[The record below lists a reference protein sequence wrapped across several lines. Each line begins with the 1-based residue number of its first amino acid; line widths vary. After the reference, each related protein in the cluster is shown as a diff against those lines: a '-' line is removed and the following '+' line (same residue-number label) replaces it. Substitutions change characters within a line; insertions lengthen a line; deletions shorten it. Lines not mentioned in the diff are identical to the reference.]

1 MITCLKSADLLVHAM
16 IAALLPYVKWTLEA
30 KYGKVAQSSEV
41 HKWFK
46 LAAWIRSADA
56 YWDPKEECIQNKSD
70 EMLNVAM
77 WMRTGYI
84 GNWKPQKL
92 FQQSRRKS
100 RLMRNQLLTQFQWSK
115 QPLSQ

>member
-16 IAALLPYVKWTLEA
+16 IAALLPYVKWTLDT
-30 KYGKVAQSSEV
+30 KYRKVAQSQV
-41 HKWFK
+41 PKWFK
-46 LAAWIRSADA
+46 LAAQIRSADA
-56 YWDPKEECIQNKSD
+56 YLDPKEEGIQNKSD

-100 RLMRNQLLTQFQWSK
+100 RLMRNQLLTQQWSK